1 MRSWI
6 ETKLMFTR
14 GIPERI
20 MCISGVARRRITYR
34 FYVKSVNVKGK
45 VHIMMC
51 AGTCKLYVNV
61 SSTIDARNA
70 NSVYRLYVPD
80 GILLLRI
87 KDLVFEHKG
96 TSLQLHPRHRR
107 TLPLR
112 RLGFAAHQQGQSAK
126 QDHADARPQKHLGI
140 I

>member
-51 AGTCKLYVNV
+51 AGTCNYM
-61 SSTIDARNA
+61 
-70 NSVYRLYVPD
+70 
-80 GILLLRI
+80 
-87 KDLVFEHKG
+87 
-96 TSLQLHPRHRR
+96 
-107 TLPLR
+107 
-112 RLGFAAHQQGQSAK
+112 
-126 QDHADARPQKHLGI
+126 
-140 I
+140 